1 LSDDLVAIG
10 NRVLKA
16 DEIPAEQ
23 RTKLQE
29 SILQALNGVRKGI
42 HVFNFIK
49 NTVFVINCFCLFNI
63 FITCKLLTTIYCI
76 DLHLSKR
83 CYV

>member
-29 SILQALNGVRKGI
+29 YLAQALNVVRKGI
-42 HVFNFIK
+42 L
-49 NTVFVINCFCLFNI
+49 TFV
-63 FITCKLLTTIYCI
+63 
-76 DLHLSKR
+76 
-83 CYV
+83 